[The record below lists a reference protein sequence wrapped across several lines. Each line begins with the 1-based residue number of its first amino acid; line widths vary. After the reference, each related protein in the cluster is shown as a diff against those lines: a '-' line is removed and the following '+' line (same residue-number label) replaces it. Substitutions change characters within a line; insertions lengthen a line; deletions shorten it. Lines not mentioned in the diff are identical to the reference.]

1 MDRKYLVFS
10 VLGHGAVLA
19 ALWTAASYIEGNRNE
34 VRAVDYAE
42 RAGNAALDRE
52 MNELANIKAALEQ
65 GSGKD
70 AVKVAASGPSA
81 ASREQQVKKTP
92 EQMAEKIR
100 ELSQSI
106 EQLRRET
113 KADELSRLLNISK
126 EDALKKVEQRKPV
139 ALNAQSM
146 TPAQLSGALGL
157 MQRQAL
163 QALAARQERE
173 LQRAEGTRVS
183 TGGKDD
189 KENAGFNGV
198 SLAQGD
204 SMPLPM
210 GGALDLTDTS
220 MAAHRDYSVP
230 AKTRVVDEG
239 AVRPGTGRA
248 IGRDGVY
255 ASRVFI
261 DSWYLL
267 GPFAA
272 SNATR
277 VSEVF
282 PPEQLIDLDAVYL
295 GKNRR
300 LLTWQYTHFDR
311 YPVVPPHGAENAV
324 YYGYTEIVADRERD
338 VWFDIGSDDDSKLW
352 LNDKLVW
359 TSADG
364 MKPWYRDTYRAFGKQ
379 IAALNLTEGSRKV
392 HLKKGRNTLLFKLY
406 NGQAEMFFSLVLA
419 GAEPSANSL

>member
-1 MDRKYLVFS
+1 MDRKYLLLS
-10 VLGHGAVLA
+10 VLGHGAVLG
-19 ALWTAASYIEGNRNE
+19 ALWTAASYVEGNRNE

-42 RAGNAALDRE
+42 KSGNAALDRE

-65 GSGKD
+65 GSGQD

-92 EQMAEKIR
+92 EQIVEKLK

-113 KADELSRLLNISK
+113 KADELSRLLKISK
-126 EDALKKVEQRKPV
+126 EEALKKVEQRNPV
-139 ALNAQSM
+139 ALDAKSM
-146 TPAQLSGALGL
+146 TAAQLSGALGQ
-157 MQRQAL
+157 MQRQAR
-163 QALAARQERE
+163 QALAARQEQQ
-173 LQRAEGTRVS
+173 QRRVAGARVGI
-183 TGGKDD
+183 GGDD
-189 KENAGFNGV
+189 ENTGFNGV
-198 SLAQGD
+198 SHRQGD
-204 SMPLPM
+204 GMPLPM
-210 GGALDLTDTS
+210 GGALDLTDS
-220 MAAHRDYSVP
+220 SVAAHRDYAVA
-230 AKTRVVDEG
+230 AKTRVLGQG
-239 AVRPGTGRA
+239 AVRPGSGRA
-248 IGRDGVY
+248 IGRDGVFS
-255 ASRVFI
+255 SRVFI
-261 DSWYLL
+261 DTWYML

-277 VSEVF
+277 VSEAF

-311 YPVVPPHGAENAV
+311 YPIVPPHGAENAV

-352 LNDKLVW
+352 LNDTLVW

-364 MKPWYRDTYRAFGKQ
+364 MKPWYRDTFRAFGKE

-419 GAEPSANSL
+419 SAEAPENAL

>member
-1 MDRKYLVFS
+1 MDRKYLLVS
-10 VLGHGAVLA
+10 ALGHGALLG
-19 ALWTAASYIEGNRNE
+19 ALWTMASYVEGNRNE

-42 RAGNAALDRE
+42 KAGNAALDRE

-65 GSGKD
+65 GSGQD

-92 EQMAEKIR
+92 EQMAEKIK

-113 KADELSRLLNISK
+113 KADELSLLLKIPK
-126 EDALKKVEQRKPV
+126 EEALKKVEQRKPV
-139 ALNAQSM
+139 ALDAKSM
-146 TPAQLSGALGL
+146 TPAQLSGALGQ
-157 MQRQAL
+157 MQRQAR
-163 QALAARQERE
+163 QALAARQEQQ
-173 LQRAEGTRVS
+173 QRQVDGARMSV
-183 TGGKDD
+183 GGDG
-189 KENAGFNGV
+189 ENTGFNGV
-198 SLAQGD
+198 SQRLGNG
-204 SMPLPM
+204 MPLPM
-210 GGALDLTDTS
+210 GGALDLTDS
-220 MAAHRDYSVP
+220 SAAAHRDYTVA
-230 AKTRVVDEG
+230 AKTRALDQG

-255 ASRVFI
+255 TSRVFI
-261 DSWYLL
+261 DTWYLL

-277 VSEVF
+277 VSEEF

-300 LLTWQYTHFDR
+300 LLKWQYTHFDR
-311 YPVVPPHGAENAV
+311 YPIVPPHGAENAV

-352 LNDKLVW
+352 LNDTLVW

-364 MKPWYRDTYRAFGKQ
+364 MKPWYHDTYRAFGKE

-419 GAEPSANSL
+419 NSL